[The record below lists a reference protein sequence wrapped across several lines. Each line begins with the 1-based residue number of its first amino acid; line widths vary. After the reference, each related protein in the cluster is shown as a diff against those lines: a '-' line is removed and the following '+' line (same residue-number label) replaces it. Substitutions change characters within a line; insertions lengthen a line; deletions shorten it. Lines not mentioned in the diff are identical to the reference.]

1 VGLVWWLLAPLPP
14 VVKRADGLYRAGV
27 EVNEA
32 SVAADGWFA
41 VTALV
46 AGIAVAVA
54 VYLLT
59 RPGRVV
65 PLVAL
70 AVGGG
75 LGAVVAWRTGALLGP
90 GDLVSTAKG
99 LAVGSHFSGPLDVS
113 AYGVLLAWPMGAV
126 IAYFAVA
133 AGAETSDAGRETET
147 ESAYAGPPA
156 GPSPGPAGE
165 PPVSPA
171 GGAAPS
177 DPR

>member
-1 VGLVWWLLAPLPP
+1 
-14 VVKRADGLYRAGV
+14 VKRADGLYRTGV
-27 EVNEA
+27 EVSEA

-46 AGIAVAVA
+46 AGIIVALV

-75 LGAVVAWRTGALLGP
+75 LGAVVAWRTGAFLGP
-90 GDLVSTAKG
+90 DDVQSTAKG
-99 LAVGSHFSGPLDVS
+99 LAVGTHFGGPLDIS
-113 AYGVLLAWPMGAV
+113 AFGVLLAWPMGAV
-126 IAYFAVA
+126 ITYFAVA
-133 AGAETSDAGRETET
+133 AGAETSDAGAEPETET

-156 GPSPGPAGE
+156 GPSTEP

-171 GGAAPS
+171 DEAAPS